1 MEDLTSSRGKDKD
14 GIDPVQRSLMNLRG
28 QLQAAEVK
36 VKALEDA
43 CAEAEEVLEV
53 IFKIQNYTLIMLRRI
68 FKVLII

>member
-1 MEDLTSSRGKDKD
+1 LEDLTSSRGKDKD

-43 CAEAEEVLEV
+43 CAEAEEVLDV
-53 IFKIQNYTLIMLRRI
+53 
-68 FKVLII
+68 VL

>member
-1 MEDLTSSRGKDKD
+1 LEDLTSSRGKDKD

-43 CAEAEEVLEV
+43 CAEAEEVLDV
-53 IFKIQNYTLIMLRRI
+53 IFKFKNYTLIMLRRI

>member
-43 CAEAEEVLEV
+43 CAEAEEVLDV
-53 IFKIQNYTLIMLRRI
+53 IFKIQNYTLIMLR
-68 FKVLII
+68 

>member
-1 MEDLTSSRGKDKD
+1 LEDLTSSRGKDKD